1 MGSGGR
7 AVVLQEFEGLGFRL
21 EALRLWGLIFS
32 YLRLEFRA
40 SRSGC
45 LGFKVSGP

>member
-7 AVVLQEFEGLGFRL
+7 AVVLQEFE
-21 EALRLWGLIFS
+21 ALRLLGLIFS
-32 YLRLEFRA
+32 YLRLEFRV

-45 LGFKVSGP
+45 LGFEVSGP